1 MASSWPALT
10 AAAAA
15 TGAVILLFPSSLSLT
30 LSVVTPS
37 ADSSTHSTHLS
48 HHLTLTSSL
57 APIFN
62 TIKHIHT
69 TGNCGISVDLPAPTQ
84 AASPELSTY
93 AALFAE
99 ELGLVLEVAP
109 EQAALVTSLF
119 NQAGVPCSIIGSVL
133 PEQSVDIKV
142 AGQTALSGNTAA
154 LRLVLGVEGM
164 CV

>member
-1 MASSWPALT
+1 M
-10 AAAAA
+10 
-15 TGAVILLFPSSLSLT
+15 
-30 LSVVTPS
+30 
-37 ADSSTHSTHLS
+37 
-48 HHLTLTSSL
+48 
-57 APIFN
+57 
-62 TIKHIHT
+62 
-69 TGNCGISVDLPAPTQ
+69 
-84 AASPELSTY
+84 
-93 AALFAE
+93 
-99 ELGLVLEVAP
+99 LEVAP